1 MKLIAGRLGASQ
13 ADACAHSRGVTLV
26 ELLVAAAIAAV
37 VLAAAW
43 GWLWNVAAVAVR
55 AGDDAQ
61 AQTAAAAAVRAV
73 THDVRWATAVVR
85 PSLGRDPSRALE
97 VRHDRLDRAP
107 EDVVIAWDASR
118 RVLWRNASG
127 TYLSDRVT
135 GFSVAYQLADGRRL
149 SGAELAASDWD
160 AVRVVCVE
168 LTVAVGDRTAR
179 RAVDVVVGPA

>member
-1 MKLIAGRLGASQ
+1 MKPAPARLGLQ
-13 ADACAHSRGVTLV
+13 TADARDRSRGVTLV
-26 ELLVAAAIAAV
+26 ELLVAVAIAGV

-61 AQTAAAAAVRAV
+61 AQTAAAAAVRAL
-73 THDVRWATAVVR
+73 TEDVRRATAVLR
-85 PSLGRDPSRALE
+85 PRLGRDPSRALE

-107 EDVVIAWDASR
+107 DDVVIVWDPYR

-135 GFSVAYQLADGRRL
+135 AFSVAYILADGRRVR
-149 SGAELAASDWD
+149 GADLAASDWD
-160 AVRVVCVE
+160 AVRAVCVD
-168 LTVAVGDRTAR
+168 LTVAVGGRTAR